1 MSNAIVD
8 LMAAATKPPSQPA
21 PPPPPPQP
29 TQQQLESTSGGHS
42 RSVSNG
48 GADSGNS
55 DGAQSSLAASIGAIK
70 LKKSPSKLPDDSATE
85 KKAPVAAAAP
95 ASAAP
100 LGGLFGEMQ
109 SKLNKKRENQ
119 NNAPAA
125 PVQEKSEPAPAQTDF
140 RSQLKAK
147 LGGQK
152 QEEVKAPTENAAKV
166 VKMSESKLPADEP
179 PMPSNSSKP
188 DNSKD
193 EDKAAS
199 AAIDTDSIFN
209 RFKQPEAP
217 KEEEKPK
224 GSRGFRSVAPPPPK
238 EQPKE
243 DDKPVNKKKQK
254 DDDEW
259 DDAPAPTVKK
269 GPPTV
274 KTVSTPMA
282 GKGGKLD
289 NSKTVSGSS
298 SNIQADKNDAPEESN
313 LKKSSDKLFKKPN
326 EAPAPPAPGAIPN
339 KNLAQTKQDN
349 GAESSGKFIS
359 DFQLI
364 LLASAA
370 PAGKFKAQQSNDD
383 IATVKQAVRK
393 AAKDPVEQQLAET
406 RDEVIASV
414 KPQLISNKTASSL
427 SKGSSLSAIPPPSK
441 EAVRSESKASLK
453 QSTTNL
459 SVGDKIKKSKSQN
472 SLASQGS
479 VRSRGGSKDSLSNS
493 RRGSRSDKLQER
505 EDKLVLRIKNE
516 LMYEIRKELG
526 DFKREVIEGTLSIE
540 TKLTFFSIPIGNYQI
555 G

>member
-1 MSNAIVD
+1 
-8 LMAAATKPPSQPA
+8 
-21 PPPPPPQP
+21 
-29 TQQQLESTSGGHS
+29 
-42 RSVSNG
+42 
-48 GADSGNS
+48 
-55 DGAQSSLAASIGAIK
+55 
-70 LKKSPSKLPDDSATE
+70 
-85 KKAPVAAAAP
+85 
-95 ASAAP
+95 
-100 LGGLFGEMQ
+100 
-109 SKLNKKRENQ
+109 
-119 NNAPAA
+119 
-125 PVQEKSEPAPAQTDF
+125 
-140 RSQLKAK
+140 
-147 LGGQK
+147 
-152 QEEVKAPTENAAKV
+152 
-166 VKMSESKLPADEP
+166 MSESKLPADEP

-298 SNIQADKNDAPEESN
+298 SNIQADKNDAPEENN

-349 GAESSGKFIS
+349 GAESSGKLIS

-427 SKGSSLSAIPPPSK
+427 SKGRSLSAIPPPSK